1 MTVDLPH
8 SATIALPEVILFR
21 VTKTIL
27 EWHLYNLCIY
37 VQLIWELF
45 LAVGCLR

>member
-21 VTKTIL
+21 VTNTTGVAFI
-27 EWHLYNLCIY
+27 
-37 VQLIWELF
+37 
-45 LAVGCLR
+45 

>member
-21 VTKTIL
+21 VTKATGVAFI
-27 EWHLYNLCIY
+27 
-37 VQLIWELF
+37 
-45 LAVGCLR
+45 